1 MLSLKLQIVYPLC
14 ILGKCFILNTIW
26 LIFMK
31 LLSWVLL
38 IKFDIY
44 KMGDRFCYKSS
55 NKLIPNTTDIVEYWF
70 LFWSALIKDMI
81 GYNTGLV
88 SFFFVVVFFIH
99 SLICTILSSN
109 MFSLIIEHC
118 YSNGEKKIQPVD
130 LFIFYR
136 KSDVLYSHRSFLSL
150 YLVSLLNFN
159 FFQH

>member
-44 KMGDRFCYKSS
+44 KMGDRFSYKSS

-88 SFFFVVVFFIH
+88 SFFFVVVFFIL

-118 YSNGEKKIQPVD
+118 YSNGEKKNSTSWSFHFLQKKWCI
-130 LFIFYR
+130 IFPP
-136 KSDVLYSHRSFLSL
+136 
-150 YLVSLLNFN
+150 LLPFTISGVIIEL
-159 FFQH
+159 